1 MLQALGKVYAILN
14 DSDQRAVYDQTGTLS
29 EEEEQG
35 TQDWTQY
42 WRLLFSKVDLKD
54 IKSFEESY
62 KGSAEEHDSLK
73 SLYLESEGD
82 MDVIMDEV
90 R

>member
-14 DSDQRAVYDQTGTLS
+14 DSDQRAVYDQTGHS
-29 EEEEQG
+29 QRRRQG